1 MESRSAGR
9 DSRLR
14 IRATRNAVLLFP
26 PVCASTDDAHPDAR
40 AAFRSPIDRHAEAA
54 CFDLASTITMSSVA
68 ARTRTGPV
76 LPAGGVGD
84 VTVAV
89 YLAPLLPPVEEPPHR

>member
-1 MESRSAGR
+1 MTPTPMLAQRS
-9 DSRLR
+9 
-14 IRATRNAVLLFP
+14 
-26 PVCASTDDAHPDAR
+26 
-40 AAFRSPIDRHAEAA
+40 DRPSIGTLAA